1 MEGAFHC
8 QSLRSLSCLVFTVH
22 LQRGGAPDDVL
33 RGEHEGAAALV
44 LALGRDDLA
53 ASGQVTT
60 LYNVGL
66 SPWPGPPSPPRPPLP
81 WPSSAARAPAHPSP
95 GHGVVRE
102 DDLWVKGACRVG
114 HCHGRGL
121 TSTLSTATPQYS
133 VPSAS
138 RSWHCYKNV
147 DSDSCVS
154 VQPTCISCAILTRSE
169 RMSPSVRVPS
179 TFRSVVA
186 ASACADPA

>member
-60 LYNVGL
+60 LHNVGL
-66 SPWPGPPSPPRPPLP
+66 VTLARASLAASA
-81 WPSSAARAPAHPSP
+81 SAAMALISCSGTRTSFTWTQ
-95 GHGVVRE
+95 VVRE
-102 DDLWVKGACRVG
+102 DDLRAYVWLHLHPL
-114 HCHGRGL
+114 HCH
-121 TSTLSTATPQYS
+121 AP
-133 VPSAS
+133 
-138 RSWHCYKNV
+138 
-147 DSDSCVS
+147 
-154 VQPTCISCAILTRSE
+154 VQCALRQQIL
-169 RMSPSVRVPS
+169 
-179 TFRSVVA
+179 A
-186 ASACADPA
+186 LL